1 MWGKKIANSWEDITK
16 MEVSTNDIE
25 KVISLQKAFA
35 EKEAKGIREYMD
47 AQEYLIERKDKQ
59 IQSLE
64 RIIKELKEHEDIYV
78 QQMHK
83 LETDIKA
90 LKEDSLKER

>member
-1 MWGKKIANSWEDITK
+1 MNQNSELKEKYNNQITSMDLLANEQYAI
-16 MEVSTNDIE
+16 IG
-25 KVISLQKAFA
+25 Q
-35 EKEAKGIREYMD
+35 
-47 AQEYLIERKDKQ
+47 KDKQ

-78 QQMHK
+78 QQMQK